1 MLGASSKNMAILRE
15 MVTTD
20 FKVRYQGSV
29 LGYLW
34 SLLRPLFMFCILYF
48 VFTFILPIGKDV
60 PHYAVQLFIGIVFWN
75 FFTEATSIGMGS
87 IVSSSAIIR
96 KISIPRFLIV
106 VASSVSAL
114 INLALNLIVL
124 FIFVTI
130 NGVEFRPEW
139 LLLLPLI
146 IEVFILAQ
154 GLGFFLSAANV
165 RFRDVQYIWE
175 LIVQAGFYA
184 TPIIY
189 TVTASKIPE
198 ELQKFFLLNPMAQ
211 MIQDGRWAIIGGDTV
226 TLWSIVGLAWALTPL
241 CIVFI
246 VACVGWFYFK
256 RKAHTFAEDI

>member
-1 MLGASSKNMAILRE
+1 MFGVSSKNLAILRE
-15 MVTTD
+15 MVSTD

-60 PHYAVQLFIGIVFWN
+60 EHYAVQLFIGIVFWN
-75 FFTEATSIGMGS
+75 FFTEATTIGMGS

-106 VASSVSAL
+106 LASSVSAL
-114 INLALNLIVL
+114 INLTLNLVVL
-124 FIFVTI
+124 FVFVFI

-139 LLLLPLI
+139 FLLPVVVVELF
-146 IEVFILAQ
+146 VLAQ
-154 GLGFFLSAANV
+154 GLGFLLAAANV
-165 RFRDVQYIWE
+165 KFRDVQYIWE
-175 LIVQAGFYA
+175 LIAQAGFYA

-198 ELQKFFLLNPMAQ
+198 SLQKFFLINPMAQ
-211 MIQDGRWAIIGGDTV
+211 MIQDGRWMIIGGDTV
-226 TLWSIVGLAWALTPL
+226 TLWSLVGIFWALSPVV
-241 CIVFI
+241 IV
-246 VACVGWFYFK
+246 VAIAGAGWLYFK
-256 RKAHTFAEDI
+256 RKAPTFAEDI

>member
-1 MLGASSKNMAILRE
+1 MTILRE

-20 FKVRYQGSV
+20 FKVRYQGSM

-60 PHYAVQLFIGIVFWN
+60 PHYAVQLFIGIVLWN
-75 FFTEATSIGMGS
+75 FFTEATSVGMGS

-124 FIFVTI
+124 FIFIAI
-130 NGVEFRPEW
+130 NGVDFRPEW
-139 LLLLPLI
+139 FLLPVLI
-146 IEVFILAQ
+146 VELFVLAQ

-175 LIVQAGFYA
+175 LIVQVGFYA

-198 ELQKFFLLNPMAQ
+198 EFQKFFLLNPMAQ
-211 MIQDGRWAIIGGDTV
+211 MIQDARWMVIGGDTV
-226 TLWSIVGLAWALTPL
+226 TLWSIVDILWALLPVI
-241 CIVFI
+241 IVVI
-246 VACVGWFYFK
+246 IACVGWFYFK